1 MTRPVESRAV
11 VIGNAS
17 AGRGAAA
24 AWSDIETRLAAHGV
38 LARVELVRDGDGIA
52 AAVERALV
60 QRASL
65 VVAAGGD
72 GTVSAVASR
81 LAGTSTPMG
90 VLPVGTLNHFAKDLG
105 LPLDLEAAIEV
116 LAAGHRVAVDIGEVN
131 GRTFVNNSSIGLYPR
146 IVLDRERQR
155 RQARRGKWAA
165 LLRACLHAALRY
177 PVLQVEVEVAG
188 ECLQRR
194 SPFVFIGN
202 NRYHVEGFDIGQR
215 TSLREGRL
223 SLYLARDSGRL
234 NLVRLAALA
243 LLGRLRQADDF
254 EALDAAG
261 FVITT
266 RRKRLHVALDGEVAV
281 LQAPLHYRV
290 RAAALQVLAPAPAP
304 V

>member
-17 AGRGAAA
+17 AGRGATA
-24 AWSDIETRLAAHGV
+24 AWRDIEARLAAHGV
-38 LARVELVRDGDGIA
+38 LARVELVRDGHGIA
-52 AAVERALV
+52 AAVDRALA

-81 LAGTSTPMG
+81 LVGTGTPLG

-105 LPLDLEAAIEV
+105 LPLEPEAAVEV
-116 LAAGHRVAVDIGEVN
+116 LAAGHSVAVDVGEVN
-131 GRTFVNNSSIGLYPR
+131 GRIFVNNSSIGLYPR

-155 RQARRGKWAA
+155 REARRGKWTA

-177 PVLQVEVEVAG
+177 PVLQAEVEVSG
-188 ECLQRR
+188 QRLERR

-215 TSLREGRL
+215 TSLRGGLL
-223 SLYLARDSGRL
+223 SLYLARDSGRF
-234 NLVRLAALA
+234 NIVRLAALA
-243 LLGRLRQADDF
+243 LVGRLRQADDF
-254 EALDAAG
+254 EALDAG
-261 FVITT
+261 SFVITT

-281 LQAPLHYRV
+281 LQAPLRYRV
-290 RAAALQVLAPAPAP
+290 RAGALQVLVPAPAPA
-304 V
+304 

>member
-1 MTRPVESRAV
+1 MEARV
-11 VIGNAS
+11 VVVGNAS
-17 AGRGAAA
+17 AGNGATP
-24 AWSDIETRLAAHGV
+24 AWRDIEAQLTAHGL
-38 LARVELVRDGDGIA
+38 LARVELVRDGHGIA
-52 AAVERALV
+52 AAVDHALAE
-60 QRASL
+60 RASL

-81 LAGTSTPMG
+81 LVGTGTPLG

-105 LPLDLEAAIEV
+105 LPLDLEAAIDV
-116 LAAGHRVAVDIGEVN
+116 LAAGHAIGVDVGEVN

-155 RQARRGKWAA
+155 REARRGKWTA
-165 LLRACLHAALRY
+165 LVRACLHAALRY

-188 ECLQRR
+188 QRLERR

-215 TSLREGRL
+215 TSLRDGLL
-223 SLYLARDSGRL
+223 SLYLARDSGRF

-243 LLGRLRQADDF
+243 LVGRLRQADDF
-254 EALDAAG
+254 EALDAAA

-266 RRKRLHVALDGEVAV
+266 RRKRVHVALDGEVAV
-281 LQAPLHYRV
+281 LQAPLRYRI
-290 RAAALQVLAPAPAP
+290 RAAGLQVLVPPPAA
-304 V
+304 

>member
-1 MTRPVESRAV
+1 MTRALESHAV
-11 VIGNAS
+11 VVGNAS
-17 AGRGAAA
+17 AGRGATST
-24 AWSDIETRLAAHGV
+24 WQDIEARLAARGV
-38 LARVELVRDGDGIA
+38 LARVELVRDGQGIA
-52 AAVERALV
+52 AAVDRALA
-60 QRASL
+60 QRAGL

-81 LAGTSTPMG
+81 LVGTGTPLG

-116 LAAGHRVAVDIGEVN
+116 LGSGHAIAVDVGEVN
-131 GRTFVNNSSIGLYPR
+131 GRTFINNSSIGLYPR

-155 RQARRGKWAA
+155 REARRGKWTA

-177 PVLQVEVEVAG
+177 PVLEVEVEVAG
-188 ECLQRR
+188 ERLQRR

-215 TSLREGRL
+215 TSLRDGLL
-223 SLYLARDSGRL
+223 SLYLARDSGRF

-243 LLGRLRQADDF
+243 LVGRLRQADDF

-281 LQAPLHYRV
+281 LEGPLRYRV
-290 RAAALQVLAPAPAP
+290 RAAALQVLVPPPA
-304 V
+304 